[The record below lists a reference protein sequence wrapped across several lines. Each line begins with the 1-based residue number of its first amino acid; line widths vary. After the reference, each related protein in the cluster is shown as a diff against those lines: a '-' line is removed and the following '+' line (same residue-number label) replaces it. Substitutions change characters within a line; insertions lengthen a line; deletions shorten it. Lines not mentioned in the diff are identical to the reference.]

1 MKVVNDGLGWRI
13 ERSAV
18 THVTVRLIQSSS
30 SPMISLNGDEFQNLL
45 RENKTMTTLTFQ
57 NTTLSVINQQNQIW
71 LATAEISKALGYNRS
86 DNLLKLYNSH
96 ADEFTPQ
103 MTMLIDMQTSGG
115 MQKVRIFSLRGC
127 HLIGM
132 LSHTKVA
139 KEFRKWVL
147 DILDRETQQEH
158 LPLAEVEADEE
169 ALRIIANLYY
179 SLRGAYEMGQ
189 ELRKGYPYLRQEI
202 DKKIGGHYFHNLNIP
217 TEQAL
222 EKAKRYVHAKSERI
236 MFIKGMLSLL
246 EQQPQPKR
254 LANF

>member
-1 MKVVNDGLGWRI
+1 
-13 ERSAV
+13 
-18 THVTVRLIQSSS
+18 
-30 SPMISLNGDEFQNLL
+30 
-45 RENKTMTTLTFQ
+45 MTTLTFQ
-57 NTTLSVINQQNQIW
+57 NKTLSVINQQNQIW
-71 LATAEISKALGYNRS
+71 LTSVEIGKALDYN
-86 DNLLKLYNSH
+86 NPIKGVTKLYNAH
-96 ADEFTPQ
+96 ADEFTPN
-103 MTMLIDMQTSGG
+103 MTALIEMQTNGG

-139 KEFRKWVL
+139 KDFRRWVL
-147 DILDRETQQEH
+147 DILDRETQQPQQQN

-169 ALRIIANLYY
+169 ALYIIANLYH
-179 SLRGAYEMGQ
+179 SLREAYEMGQ
-189 ELRKGYPYLRQEI
+189 KLRTGYPYLRQDI
-202 DKKIGGHYFHNLNIP
+202 DKKLGGHYFHNLNIP

-246 EQQPQPKR
+246 DEQPQPKR